1 MKVLFLS
8 FIGIA
13 INIWKDTA
21 GGGGAPEPLVLL
33 DRFGAE
39 IETRTGDTISTR
51 V

>member
-1 MKVLFLS
+1 MS

-13 INIWKDTA
+13 INIWTDTGGV
-21 GGGGAPEPLVLL
+21 GGGPPPEPLNLK

-39 IETRTGDTISTR
+39 ILDRFNSVITTR